1 MHPSENLRAQL
12 ERDVVTGA
20 RCLVGATLVHGDRRA
35 VITETEA
42 YRGADDE
49 AAHAFGKTRMRNM
62 NLFHRPGTAYIYLN
76 YGIHWMLNL
85 AALPEGTAAGVLIR
99 AARPIAGF
107 PDCTRLDGPGRLG
120 KAFGVGPEMNGL
132 DLLDPNSVIHIQP
145 AVQPV
150 KIVVGPR
157 IGITKSKE
165 LPWRFADANQLDW
178 VSRPHRFEPEL
189 LTEDVL

>member
-1 MHPSENLRAQL
+1 MGNEIDSIKRLRDEL

-49 AAHAFGKTRMRNM
+49 AAHAFGKTRMSNM
-62 NLFHRPGTAYIYLN
+62 HLFHRPGTAYIYLN

-99 AARPIAGF
+99 AARPVTGF
-107 PDCTRLDGPGRLG
+107 PEGTRLDGPGRLG

-132 DLLDPNSVIHIQP
+132 DLLDPNSVIHIMP
-145 AVQPV
+145 ALKPV

-165 LPWRFADANQLDW
+165 LPWRFADADQLDW
-178 VSRPHRFEPEL
+178 VSRPHPPRPESD
-189 LTEDVL
+189 E

>member
-1 MHPSENLRAQL
+1 MLPLENLRAEL

-49 AAHAFGKTRMRNM
+49 AAHAFGKTRMSNM

-99 AARPIAGF
+99 AAKPVIGF
-107 PDCTRLDGPGRLG
+107 PAGTRLDGPGRLG
-120 KAFGVGPEMNGL
+120 KAFAIGPEMNGL

-145 AVQPV
+145 ADQPV
-150 KIVVGPR
+150 KILVGPR

-165 LPWRFADANQLDW
+165 LPWRFADADQLYW
-178 VSRPHRFEPEL
+178 ISRPHPPRSEHDE
-189 LTEDVL
+189 